1 MFSGGGRGQGLP
13 AETEVLGQ
21 AWTRRGVTPLREA
34 SSSSVGWAEPLCWV
48 LQPSSGRGGGAAAT
62 GRQSA
67 AHRLSTESSIS
78 TPSCRAG
85 GC

>member
-48 LQPSSGRGGGAAAT
+48 LQPSSGEGWRGCGSW
-62 GRQSA
+62 Q
-67 AHRLSTESSIS
+67 TECRP
-78 TPSCRAG
+78 PSLY
-85 GC
+85 